1 MVNQSGTFSQLMGSA
16 GGDPDKLWRL
26 MNIFKRVQEGKSMM
40 SAAPQ
45 GAMGNVRAM
54 RGTPGMVRPQ
64 GVTPPRPG
72 SRMPF
77 QQQRNRR
84 LAGV

>member
-1 MVNQSGTFSQLMGSA
+1 MVSQSGNFSQLMGAA
-16 GGDPDKLWRL
+16 GGDPDKLRRL

-45 GAMGNVRAM
+45 GAAGNVRAM
-54 RGTPGMVRPQ
+54 RGTPGMMRPQ
-64 GVTPPRPG
+64 GVTPVRPG

-77 QQQRNRR
+77 QKQRNRR